1 MGPHSALLRIA
12 RWLSAACAVALA
24 VATTM
29 PLHAEDW
36 PEFRGRGRAG
46 VWNETGILETFPA
59 GGLEVLW
66 RTPVRAGYSGPAVAD
81 GRVFLLD
88 FIPEGEDEQV
98 APAQGA
104 IGGSRHRLRG
114 TERALALDEKTGRIL
129 WTQSWDVDYG
139 GIMWAIGPRAT
150 PTVDADRVYTV
161 GATGRLLAMHART
174 GAILWQ
180 KDFQRD
186 FGANRRMWAW
196 DYGFA
201 SSPIVDGPR
210 LIAMVGGKGNAMV
223 VAFDKMTGRE
233 LWRAIES
240 NGEVDLGV
248 AQPILVDAGG
258 TRQLIIW
265 LPEMVHSLNPAT
277 GREHWRQP
285 FHVYGSMTVPTPVV
299 SGRNLFF
306 TNFYNG
312 PLMLE
317 LDGRKPAARV
327 VWKGKSGSEID
338 TDGLHGVV
346 TTPVIV
352 GDHIYGICS
361 YGQFRCLRMKT
372 GERVW
377 ETFDVTRERARWASG
392 QIIRQGDRL
401 FVNNDRG
408 ELIIMKP
415 SPEGYRE
422 ISRTPLIAPTS
433 PPFNRRQLE
442 VVSWSHPAYANR
454 NIYVRNDREIVCASL
469 AADAT
474 RR

>member
-1 MGPHSALLRIA
+1 MLRLFLMRSPRAAFLLLLLIA
-12 RWLSAACAVALA
+12 AATIHVG
-24 VATTM
+24 
-29 PLHAEDW
+29 AEDW
-36 PEFRGRGRAG
+36 PEFRGRGRLG
-46 VWNETGILETFPA
+46 VWNETGILEKFPDS
-59 GGLEVLW
+59 GLKVLW
-66 RTPVRAGYSGPAVAD
+66 RTPVHAGYSGPAVAN

-88 FIPEGEDEQV
+88 FIAESDDQNT

-104 IGGSRHRLRG
+104 IGGSRARLRG
-114 TERALALDEKTGRIL
+114 MERTIALDEPTGRVL
-129 WTQSWDVDYG
+129 WTQSWPVDYG
-139 GIMWAIGPRAT
+139 GIMWAIGPRVT
-150 PTVDADRVYTV
+150 PTVDGDRVYTL
-161 GATGRLLAMHART
+161 GATGRLLALDART
-174 GAILWQ
+174 GAIAWQ

-186 FGANRRMWAW
+186 FGANRKMWAW

-201 SSPIVDGPR
+201 SAPIVDGPR
-210 LIAMVGGKGNAMV
+210 LIAMVGGKDNAMV
-223 VAFDKMTGRE
+223 VAVDKMTGRE
-233 LWRAIES
+233 LWRSIAS

-248 AQPILVDAGG
+248 AQLVIVEAGG
-258 TRQLIIW
+258 TRQLIVW
-265 LPEMVHSLNPAT
+265 LPEMIHSLNPST

-285 FHVYGSMTVPTPVV
+285 FHVYGSMTVPTPVM
-299 SGRNLFF
+299 SGRYLFF

-317 LDGRKPAARV
+317 LDARKPASRV
-327 VWKGKSGSEID
+327 LWKGKSASEID

-377 ETFDVTRERARWASG
+377 ETFDVTKERARWASG
-392 QIIRQGDRL
+392 QIVRHGDRL

-415 SPEGYRE
+415 VPEGYQE
-422 ISRTPLIAPTS
+422 VSRTALIKPTS

-442 VVSWSHPAYANR
+442 TVNWSHPAYANR
-454 NIYVRNDREIVCASL
+454 NIYVRNDQEIICASL
-469 AADAT
+469 AA
-474 RR
+474 R